1 MEAYLAEIRLFAGF
15 YAPRGWMLCE
25 GQLLTTESNSALFS
39 LLGTTYGGD
48 GTRTF
53 ALPDLR
59 GKAPIQSDHNH
70 PRGASKQAASA
81 ATGDQVPVMGTLALN
96 YIICVEGGIYPSQG

>member
-1 MEAYLAEIRLFAGF
+1 MEGYLAEIRLFAGF
-15 YAPRGWMLCE
+15 FAPRGWMLCE
-25 GQLLTTESNSALFS
+25 GQLLTIESNSALFS

-48 GTRTF
+48 GERTF

-70 PRGASKQAASA
+70 PRGAYQRAASA
-81 ATGDQVPVMGTLALN
+81 ATGGQVPVVGTLALN
-96 YIICVEGGIYPSQG
+96 YIICVEHGMYPQRP